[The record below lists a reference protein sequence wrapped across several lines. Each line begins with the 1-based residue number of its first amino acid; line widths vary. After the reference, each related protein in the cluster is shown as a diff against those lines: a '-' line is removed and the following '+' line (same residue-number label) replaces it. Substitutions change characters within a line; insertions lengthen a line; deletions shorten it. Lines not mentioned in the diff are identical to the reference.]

1 MIEIG
6 IYQELTVVSLKEQ
19 GVYLGEK
26 EDADRMERVLLPKKQ
41 VPEGTEA
48 GDKLRVFVYRDSS
61 DRLIAT
67 TAAPALTL
75 HQVARLRVAQTTGIG
90 AFLDWGLEK
99 DLFLPFQEQTRR
111 VKPGE
116 QVLAAL
122 YLDKSGRLAAT
133 MKIYPYLRSDSSYHE
148 GDSVEGYVYEIT
160 DDYGVFV
167 AVDDLYAGLIPKQEA
182 QGHYSI
188 GQSLTL
194 RVTKVRPD
202 GKLDL
207 SPHEKAYLQM
217 RTDGGAVLET
227 IRDRYQG
234 VLPFDDRA
242 DPEMIRDVFG
252 LSKAAFKR
260 AVGGLYRERIITLG
274 DGKIRLTGKR
284 QEKENPAPEP
294 GAGAAGGSA
303 SSVSSRKRF

>member
-1 MIEIG
+1 
-6 IYQELTVVSLKEQ
+6 
-19 GVYLGEK
+19 
-26 EDADRMERVLLPKKQ
+26 
-41 VPEGTEA
+41 
-48 GDKLRVFVYRDSS
+48 
-61 DRLIAT
+61 
-67 TAAPALTL
+67 
-75 HQVARLRVAQTTGIG
+75 
-90 AFLDWGLEK
+90 
-99 DLFLPFQEQTRR
+99 
-111 VKPGE
+111 
-116 QVLAAL
+116 
-122 YLDKSGRLAAT
+122 

-260 AVGGLYRERIITLG
+260 AVGGLYRERMITLG

>member
-133 MKIYPYLRSDSSYHE
+133 MKMRIRGRGRPLR
-148 GDSVEGYVYEIT
+148 
-160 DDYGVFV
+160 
-167 AVDDLYAGLIPKQEA
+167 
-182 QGHYSI
+182 
-188 GQSLTL
+188 
-194 RVTKVRPD
+194 
-202 GKLDL
+202 
-207 SPHEKAYLQM
+207 
-217 RTDGGAVLET
+217 RTD
-227 IRDRYQG
+227 
-234 VLPFDDRA
+234 
-242 DPEMIRDVFG
+242 PEAG
-252 LSKAAFKR
+252 
-260 AVGGLYRERIITLG
+260 
-274 DGKIRLTGKR
+274 
-284 QEKENPAPEP
+284 
-294 GAGAAGGSA
+294 GAGALLDRPESYAPRDEGQTGWKAGSFA
-303 SSVSSRKRF
+303 A